1 MTYFLFLIPGV
12 LSKDKFATLDAE
24 KFLTRHGS
32 FWGFFTFST
41 EKERLELAA
50 QRAKHEIQL
59 YFLLQELSL
68 HSYYT
73 KLLSQGIFSEESL
86 KENLYSVTLKE
97 IFKDGELAKLQEAVE
112 KQGSYS
118 YEDSLPVKS
127 AAAIFYF
134 SWWSIKFIGEFFV

>member
-12 LSKDKFATLDAE
+12 LSKAKFATLDAE

-68 HSYYT
+68 HSYHK

-97 IFKDGELAKLQEAVE
+97 IFKDGDLAKLQETVE

>member
-12 LSKDKFATLDAE
+12 LSKAKFATLDAQ

-68 HSYYT
+68 HGYYT
-73 KLLSQGIFSEESL
+73 KLLSQGILSEESL

-97 IFKDGELAKLQEAVE
+97 IFKDDDLTKLQGAVE

-118 YEDSLPVKS
+118 YKDSLPVKS
-127 AAAIFYF
+127 ATAIFYF

>member
-1 MTYFLFLIPGV
+1 
-12 LSKDKFATLDAE
+12 
-24 KFLTRHGS
+24 
-32 FWGFFTFST
+32 
-41 EKERLELAA
+41 LAA

-97 IFKDGELAKLQEAVE
+97 IFQDEDLTKLQRAVE

-118 YEDSLPVKS
+118 FEDSLPVKS
-127 AAAIFYF
+127 ATAIFYF
-134 SWWSIKFIGEFFV
+134 SWWSIKFIGEFFA